1 MVTIY
6 STAKVPKFK
15 SNKKVSMNSL
25 MTSRMA
31 QSRNPEELKHY
42 WTKHRETTGSK
53 MRDLF
58 KEYLELNNKAA
69 KYVLKIFL
77 FNKIF
82 SQENSESFFLITKGQ
97 DIIKRKLRCL
107 QNNEKQ
113 ALKEF

>member
-1 MVTIY
+1 MFEGDDLNKYKKLVNQMVTIY
-6 STAKVPKFK
+6 STAKVPKFN

-69 KYVLKIFL
+69 KYVLKNFPL
-77 FNKIF
+77 HLNKIF
-82 SQENSESFFLITKGQ
+82 SQENCKSFS
-97 DIIKRKLRCL
+97 
-107 QNNEKQ
+107 
-113 ALKEF
+113 

>member
-1 MVTIY
+1 MFEGDDLNKFKKLVNQMVTIY

-77 FNKIF
+77 SILTKYYQKKSKGIF
-82 SQENSESFFLITKGQ
+82 LYH
-97 DIIKRKLRCL
+97 
-107 QNNEKQ
+107 
-113 ALKEF
+113 

>member
-1 MVTIY
+1 MFEGDDLKKFKKLVNQMVTIY

-31 QSRNPEELKHY
+31 QSRNPEELEHY

-77 FNKIF
+77 FI
-82 SQENSESFFLITKGQ
+82 
-97 DIIKRKLRCL
+97 
-107 QNNEKQ
+107 
-113 ALKEF
+113 

>member
-6 STAKVPKFK
+6 STAKVPKFN

-58 KEYLELNNKAA
+58 KEYLDLNNKAA

-77 FNKIF
+77 FI
-82 SQENSESFFLITKGQ
+82 
-97 DIIKRKLRCL
+97 
-107 QNNEKQ
+107 
-113 ALKEF
+113 